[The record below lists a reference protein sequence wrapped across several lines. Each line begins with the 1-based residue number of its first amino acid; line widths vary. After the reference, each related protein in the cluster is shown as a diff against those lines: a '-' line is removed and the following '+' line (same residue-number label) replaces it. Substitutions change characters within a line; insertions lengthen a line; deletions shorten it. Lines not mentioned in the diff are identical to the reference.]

1 MTQRYLPDS
10 DTFSILDRAR
20 KLVKGGLYEI

>member
-10 DTFSILDRAR
+10 DTFAILDRAR
-20 KLVKGGLYEI
+20 KLVKGELYEI